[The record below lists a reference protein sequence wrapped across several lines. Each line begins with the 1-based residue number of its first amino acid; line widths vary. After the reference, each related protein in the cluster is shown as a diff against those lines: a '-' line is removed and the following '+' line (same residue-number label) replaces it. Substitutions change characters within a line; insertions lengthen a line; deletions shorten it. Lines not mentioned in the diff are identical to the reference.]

1 MSLES
6 YKGYK
11 KDWATKELAIP
22 IDVMVHE
29 YRLAKNKEEQ
39 IDILADQCGTKT
51 CRIAWI
57 LDRCGLDVAPW
68 KMPRV
73 PDHAAIWE
81 SSEDAV
87 ACDRIREQM
96 QELAAEAVEKLKE
109 IVEKEPEM
117 VEMWMGGAD
126 TETVPAE
133 KMQMD
138 AITKTAKG
146 IVDAV
151 VDAAK
156 PTPELSAA
164 LEGVG
169 GALRGMTGLTDESET
184 AEAETERPEKWKDP
198 ADLRREILTDAAVC
212 VCSDRNLMYGE
223 PEDNFDVIA
232 AMWSAYLGTTVAA
245 ADVAAMM
252 ILFKV
257 ARIATAEKPSRD
269 SYVDIAGYAACGG
282 GMIK

>member
-1 MSLES
+1 MGNF
-6 YKGYK
+6 KGYD
-11 KDWATKELAIP
+11 KDWATKELP
-22 IDVMVHE
+22 LRIDLMVSE
-29 YRLAKNKEEQ
+29 YRQARDKKAQ
-39 IDILADQCGTKT
+39 IDILAEQCGTQP

-57 LDRCGLDVAPW
+57 LDRCGLAVDP
-68 KMPRV
+68 KKLPRARRSEETFDYV
-73 PDHAAIWE
+73 GHWE
-81 SSEDAV
+81 SSMDAV
-87 ACDRIREQM
+87 ICDRIMERFRG
-96 QELAAEAVEKLKE
+96 LAEEAVGKLKE
-109 IVEKEPEM
+109 TVEKEPEM
-117 VEMWMGGAD
+117 VEMWLEGNE

-133 KMQMD
+133 
-138 AITKTAKG
+138 AEPE
-146 IVDAV
+146 
-151 VDAAK
+151 AAA
-156 PTPELSAA
+156 EA
-164 LEGVG
+164 
-169 GALRGMTGLTDESET
+169 ET

-232 AMWSAYLGTTVAA
+232 AMWSAYLGMPVTAS
-245 ADVAAMM
+245 DVAAMM

>member
-1 MSLES
+1 MGNF
-6 YKGYK
+6 KGYD
-11 KDWATKELAIP
+11 KDWATKELP
-22 IDVMVHE
+22 LRIDLMVSE
-29 YRLAKNKEEQ
+29 YRQARDKKAQ
-39 IDILADQCGTKT
+39 IDILADQCGTQP

-57 LDRCGLDVAPW
+57 LDRCGLDVDP
-68 KMPRV
+68 KKLPRARRSENSFDYV
-73 PDHAAIWE
+73 AHWE
-81 SSEDAV
+81 SSGDAV
-87 ACDRIREQM
+87 ICDRIRER
-96 QELAAEAVEKLKE
+96 LEAVEREKE
-109 IVEKEPEM
+109 RDRREAEQSMPGFDSEEEQRGETEETVEKEPEM

-126 TETVPAE
+126 TEAVPAE
-133 KMQMD
+133 SDKVEMP
-138 AITKTAKG
+138 A
-146 IVDAV
+146 
-151 VDAAK
+151 
-156 PTPELSAA
+156 
-164 LEGVG
+164 
-169 GALRGMTGLTDESET
+169 ESEV

-198 ADLRREILTDAAVC
+198 ADLRREILSDAAVC

-232 AMWSAYLGTTVAA
+232 AMWSAYLGIPVTA

>member
-6 YKGYK
+6 YKGYT

-39 IDILADQCGTKT
+39 IDILADQCGTKP

-57 LDRCGLDVAPW
+57 LDRCGLDVNP
-68 KMPRV
+68 KKKPRALRNEGSFDYV
-73 PDHAAIWE
+73 AHWQNSA
-81 SSEDAV
+81 DAV

-117 VEMWMGGAD
+117 VEMWTGGTE
-126 TETVPAE
+126 TETVPA
-133 KMQMD
+133 
-138 AITKTAKG
+138 
-146 IVDAV
+146 
-151 VDAAK
+151 
-156 PTPELSAA
+156 
-164 LEGVG
+164 
-169 GALRGMTGLTDESET
+169 ET

-223 PEDNFDVIA
+223 PEDNFAVIA
-232 AMWSAYLGTTVAA
+232 AMWSAYLGMPVTAS
-245 ADVAAMM
+245 DVAAMM

>member
-1 MSLES
+1 MGNF
-6 YKGYK
+6 KGYD
-11 KDWATKELAIP
+11 KDWATKELPLA
-22 IDVMVHE
+22 IDVMVTE
-29 YRLAKNKEEQ
+29 YRQARDKKAQ
-39 IDILADQCGTKT
+39 IDILADQCGTKP

-57 LDRCGLDVAPW
+57 LDRCGLAVDPK
-68 KMPRV
+68 KMPRAPRGENSFDYV
-73 PDHAAIWE
+73 ANWE
-81 SSEDAV
+81 SSGDAV
-87 ACDRIREQM
+87 ICDRIMERFRG
-96 QELAAEAVEKLKE
+96 LAEEAVEKLKE
-109 IVEKEPEM
+109 TVEKEPEM
-117 VEMWMGGAD
+117 VEMWMEGNE

-133 KMQMD
+133 
-138 AITKTAKG
+138 AEPEAAAEAETAE
-146 IVDAV
+146 AEPE
-151 VDAAK
+151 AAA
-156 PTPELSAA
+156 EA
-164 LEGVG
+164 
-169 GALRGMTGLTDESET
+169 ET
-184 AEAETERPEKWKDP
+184 AEAETERSEKWKDP

-232 AMWSAYLGTTVAA
+232 AMWSAYLGMPVTG